1 MRAKAMA
8 LLVILG
14 ITALS
19 GCNTMR
25 GVGQD
30 IEATGDKIENTAERA
45 KK

>member
-8 LLVILG
+8 LLVVLG
-14 ITALS
+14 IVALS

-30 IEATGDKIENTAERA
+30 VEATGDKIENAAERA